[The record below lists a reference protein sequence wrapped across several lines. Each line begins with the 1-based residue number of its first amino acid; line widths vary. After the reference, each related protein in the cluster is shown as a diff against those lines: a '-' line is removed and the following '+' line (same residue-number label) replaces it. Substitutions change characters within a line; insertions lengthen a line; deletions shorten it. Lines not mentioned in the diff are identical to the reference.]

1 MDEVFDGL
9 MEEDLVGLTEEVLVG
24 LMEEV
29 FVRLGIVPEIQ
40 RKIWVY
46 IMQQQ

>member
-1 MDEVFDGL
+1 MEEVFDGL
-9 MEEDLVGLTEEVLVG
+9 MEVLDG

-40 RKIWVY
+40 RKTWVY